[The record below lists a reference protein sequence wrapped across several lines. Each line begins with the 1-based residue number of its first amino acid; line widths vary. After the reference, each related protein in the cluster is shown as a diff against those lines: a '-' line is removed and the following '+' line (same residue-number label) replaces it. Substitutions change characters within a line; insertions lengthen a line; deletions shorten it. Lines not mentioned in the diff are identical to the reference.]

1 MRNYLLLASVS
12 MLAACGGGTGAQT
25 VGSTAA
31 PVGGSTPT
39 PTGSFVSPVEAKTY
53 AGLGVAQHYDYYT
66 RSDRNGQG
74 GQLYAGDANTVRDS
88 GISVTYD
95 PRDAIFDITIS
106 RGKASV
112 SVSGNRFQD
121 PAHRTN
127 FGGAIQPQ
135 ASVPNLN
142 LPADK
147 GIQYLQTSAGS
158 GNLLLAGTNSADP
171 TVSATYAVGDQA
183 YSSET
188 QTFFYQKPGTTTK
201 YVTYAGYVRNSLGVT
216 QVTDAGSTVP
226 YLKNTYSLDRAA
238 FVYGEITNNNAVP
251 TSGTGTYTGDML
263 ATVVFNPL
271 LDALPNTPTYMQWLS
286 GSQTSIV
293 DFGAKTVKTTLTGT
307 ASAPAFDA
315 YTNRNVSL
323 PGGSTFTAHANS
335 TIDLIGKGGFTG
347 SFADASFVRPG
358 MADFPVVIAGSSI
371 DGAFYGPNGEELGAG
386 FRIVG
391 GTPDQRIDILG
402 VMTGKK

>member
-12 MLAACGGGTGAQT
+12 MLAACSGNTGAQT
-25 VGSTAA
+25 VGSTA

-39 PTGSFVSPVEAKTY
+39 PTGTFVNPVDAKTY
-53 AGLGVAQHYDYYT
+53 TGLGVAQHYEYYT
-66 RSDRNGQG
+66 QSNTSGQG

-106 RGKASV
+106 RTKASV
-112 SVSGNRFQD
+112 SVAANRFQD

-142 LPADK
+142 FPADK
-147 GIQYLQTSAGS
+147 GIQYLQTGSSSGNILTAGS
-158 GNLLLAGTNSADP
+158 NSSDPSVSGTY
-171 TVSATYAVGDQA
+171 TVGDQA
-183 YSSET
+183 YTSTS

-201 YVTYAGYVRNSLGVT
+201 YVTYAGYVRNTLGVT
-216 QVTDAGSTVP
+216 QQTDPGSVTP
-226 YLKNTYSLDRAA
+226 YYRNTYSLDRAA
-238 FVYGEITNNNAVP
+238 FVYGETTSNSAVP

-271 LDALPNTPTYMQWLS
+271 LDTAPNTPTYMQWLS
-286 GSQTSIV
+286 GSQTSVV

-307 ASAPAFDA
+307 ATAPAFDA
-315 YTNRNVSL
+315 YTNRVVSL
-323 PGGSTFTAHANS
+323 PAGSTFTAHANS
-335 TIDLIGKGGFTG
+335 TIDLVSKGGFTG
-347 SFADASFVRPG
+347 TFADASFVRPG
-358 MADFPVVIAGSSI
+358 MTDFPIVIAGSSI

-402 VMTGKK
+402 VLTGKK